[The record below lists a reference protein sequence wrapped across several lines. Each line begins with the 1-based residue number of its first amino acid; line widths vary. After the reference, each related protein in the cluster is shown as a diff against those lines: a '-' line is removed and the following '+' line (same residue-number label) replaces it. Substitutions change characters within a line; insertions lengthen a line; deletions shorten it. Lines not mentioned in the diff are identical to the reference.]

1 MFKRPHHQRIAHL
14 LHALDGTV
22 LRSHACLFGGG
33 TAMALKFGEY
43 RESVDMDF
51 MVSEMTHYRTLRQ
64 MLTGADGVQPLFQAA
79 HSPVKQLREVR
90 ADQYGIRT
98 LLAVDEQP
106 IKFEIILEARIELLS
121 SKIEDDVCGV
131 PSLTML
137 DMATCKLLANSDRW
151 NDDSVFSRDVI
162 DLAMMKPSHQLLKDA
177 IEKAQGAYGDAIE
190 NDLKKAI
197 SRLKTRESWLD
208 RCMTAMNMTA
218 PKAMVWKNLNN
229 LQVST

>member
-22 LRSHACLFGGG
+22 LRSHTCLFGGG
-33 TAMALKFGEY
+33 TAIALKFGEY

-51 MVSEMTHYRTLRQ
+51 MVSEITHYRTLRQ
-64 MLTGADGVQPLFQAA
+64 MLTGTDGVQPLFQKAL
-79 HSPVKQLREVR
+79 SPVKQLREVR

-98 LLAVDEQP
+98 LLTVDEQP
-106 IKFEIILEARIELLS
+106 IKFEIILEARIKLMPC
-121 SKIEDDVCGV
+121 KIEDDVCGV
-131 PSLTML
+131 PSLSML

-162 DLAMMKPSHQLLKDA
+162 DLAMMKPSHQLLKEA
-177 IEKAQGAYGDAIE
+177 IEKAQGAYGDAIQ

-197 SRLKTRESWLD
+197 TRLKTRESWLD
-208 RCMTAMNMTA
+208 RCMTAMSMTA
-218 PKAMVWKNLNN
+218 PKALIWQNLKNI
-229 LQVST
+229 QIDI

>member
-1 MFKRPHHQRIAHL
+1 VFKRPHHQRIAHL

-22 LRSHACLFGGG
+22 LRSHTCLFGGG
-33 TAMALKFGEY
+33 TAIALKFGEY

-51 MVSEMTHYRTLRQ
+51 MVSEITHYRTLRQ
-64 MLTGADGVQPLFQAA
+64 MLTGTDGVQPLFQKAL
-79 HSPVKQLREVR
+79 SPVKQLREVR

-98 LLAVDEQP
+98 LLTVDEQP
-106 IKFEIILEARIELLS
+106 IKFEIILEARIKLMPC
-121 SKIEDDVCGV
+121 KIEDDVCGV
-131 PSLTML
+131 PSLSML

-162 DLAMMKPSHQLLKDA
+162 DLAMMKPSHQLLKEA
-177 IEKAQGAYGDAIE
+177 IEKAQGAYGDAIQ

-218 PKAMVWKNLNN
+218 PKALIWQNLKNI
-229 LQVST
+229 QIDI

>member
-1 MFKRPHHQRIAHL
+1 
-14 LHALDGTV
+14 
-22 LRSHACLFGGG
+22 LFGGG
-33 TAMALKFGEY
+33 TAIALKFGEY

-51 MVSEMTHYRTLRQ
+51 MVSEITHYRTLRQ
-64 MLTGADGVQPLFQAA
+64 MLTGTDGVQPLFQKAL
-79 HSPVKQLREVR
+79 SPVKQLREVR

-98 LLAVDEQP
+98 LLTVDEQP
-106 IKFEIILEARIELLS
+106 IKFEIILEARIKLMPC
-121 SKIEDDVCGV
+121 KIEDDVCGV
-131 PSLTML
+131 PSLSML

-162 DLAMMKPSHQLLKDA
+162 DLAMMKPSHQLLKEA
-177 IEKAQGAYGDAIE
+177 IEKAQGAYGDAIQ

-218 PKAMVWKNLNN
+218 PKALIWQNLKNI
-229 LQVST
+229 QIDI

>member
-22 LRSHACLFGGG
+22 LRSHTCLFGGG
-33 TAMALKFGEY
+33 TAIALKFGEY

-51 MVSEMTHYRTLRQ
+51 MVSEITHYRTLRQ
-64 MLTGADGVQPLFQAA
+64 MLTGTDGVQPLFQKAL
-79 HSPVKQLREVR
+79 SPVKQLREVR

-106 IKFEIILEARIELLS
+106 IKFEIILEARIKLMPC
-121 SKIEDDVCGV
+121 KIEDDVCGV
-131 PSLTML
+131 PSLSML

-151 NDDSVFSRDVI
+151 NDDSVFSRDLI
-162 DLAMMKPSHQLLKDA
+162 DLAMMKPSHQLLKEA
-177 IEKAQGAYGDAIE
+177 IEKAQGAYGDAIQ

-197 SRLKTRESWLD
+197 TRLKTRESWLD

-218 PKAMVWKNLNN
+218 PKALIWQNLKNI
-229 LQVST
+229 QIDI

>member
-22 LRSHACLFGGG
+22 LRSHTCLFGGG
-33 TAMALKFGEY
+33 TAIALKFGEY

-51 MVSEMTHYRTLRQ
+51 MVSEITHYRTLRQ
-64 MLTGADGVQPLFQAA
+64 MLTGTDGVQPLFQKAL
-79 HSPVKQLREVR
+79 SPVKQLREVR

-98 LLAVDEQP
+98 LLTVDEQP
-106 IKFEIILEARIELLS
+106 IKFEIILEARIKLMPC
-121 SKIEDDVCGV
+121 KIEDDVCGV
-131 PSLTML
+131 PSLSML

-162 DLAMMKPSHQLLKDA
+162 DLAMMKPSHQLLKEA
-177 IEKAQGAYGDAIE
+177 IEKAQGAYGDAIQ

-218 PKAMVWKNLNN
+218 PKALIWQNLKNI
-229 LQVST
+229 QIDI

>member
-22 LRSHACLFGGG
+22 LRSHTCLFGGG
-33 TAMALKFGEY
+33 TAIALKFGEY

-51 MVSEMTHYRTLRQ
+51 MVSEITHYRTLRQ
-64 MLTGADGVQPLFQAA
+64 MLTGTDGVQPLFQKAL
-79 HSPVKQLREVR
+79 SPVKQLREVR

-98 LLAVDEQP
+98 LLTVDEQP
-106 IKFEIILEARIELLS
+106 IKFEIILEARIKLMPC
-121 SKIEDDVCGV
+121 KIEDDVCGV
-131 PSLTML
+131 PSLSML
-137 DMATCKLLANSDRW
+137 DMVTCKLLANSDRW

-162 DLAMMKPSHQLLKDA
+162 DLAMMKPSHQLLKEA
-177 IEKAQGAYGDAIE
+177 IEKAQGAYGDAIQ

-218 PKAMVWKNLNN
+218 PKALIWQNLKNI
-229 LQVST
+229 QIDI

>member
-22 LRSHACLFGGG
+22 LRSHTCLFGGG

-51 MVSEMTHYRTLRQ
+51 MVSEITHYRTLRQ
-64 MLTGADGVQPLFQAA
+64 MLTGTDGVQPLFQKAL
-79 HSPVKQLREVR
+79 SPVKQLREVR

-98 LLAVDEQP
+98 LLTVDEQP
-106 IKFEIILEARIELLS
+106 IKFEIILEARIKFMPC
-121 SKIEDDVCGV
+121 KIEDDVCGV
-131 PSLTML
+131 PSLSML

-162 DLAMMKPSHQLLKDA
+162 DLAMMKPSHQLLKEA
-177 IEKAQGAYGDAIE
+177 IEKAQGAYGDAIQ

-218 PKAMVWKNLNN
+218 PKALIWQNLKNI
-229 LQVST
+229 QIDI

>member
-22 LRSHACLFGGG
+22 LRSHTCLFGGG
-33 TAMALKFGEY
+33 TAIALKFGEY

-51 MVSEMTHYRTLRQ
+51 MVSEITHYRTLRQ
-64 MLTGADGVQPLFQAA
+64 MLTGTDGVQPLFQKAL
-79 HSPVKQLREVR
+79 SPVKQLREVR

-98 LLAVDEQP
+98 LLTVDEQP
-106 IKFEIILEARIELLS
+106 IKFEIILEARIKLMPC
-121 SKIEDDVCGV
+121 KIEDDVCGV
-131 PSLTML
+131 PSLSML

-162 DLAMMKPSHQLLKDA
+162 DLAMMKPSHQLLKEA
-177 IEKAQGAYGDAIE
+177 IEKAQGAYGDAIQ

-197 SRLKTRESWLD
+197 TRLKTRESWLD

-218 PKAMVWKNLNN
+218 PKALIWQNLKNI
-229 LQVST
+229 QIDI